1 MTDIFEFEASY
12 DHNQPLQ
19 AIIMGQTTTGKSSVI
34 GTYSGKNIMYITTS
48 EESHGAQQA
57 MAMNNSLA
65 AQGKVKK
72 SRFVHINLGQI
83 QAADIKLGLIP
94 PTSGFKVGDE
104 MPASAQKKKMDF
116 YLDHAKSVPN
126 LNVVAVDS
134 LTSLYEVF
142 KATPEVQQGCLT
154 KQGKIDTW
162 AVYGVADT
170 MYTQLIQK
178 LDVLNSKGMDTL
190 GLVLAKLEN
199 YQEAEGGIIMPR
211 SFTPDL
217 PSVNMARGI
226 RAKFQTSLFMFRHPS
241 IGGNTPF
248 FHFGIRGAKT
258 SHSRDTGGILNHFE
272 VDLRVQYLP
281 VGYSLDKLPADLENL
296 KANITKFAKPPVKQE
311 PTQKGK

>member
-12 DHNQPLQ
+12 DNNQPLQ
-19 AIIMGQTTTGKSSVI
+19 AIVMAQTTTGKSSVI

-48 EESHGAQQA
+48 EESHGVQQA

-65 AQGKVKK
+65 EQGKVKK
-72 SRFVHINLGQI
+72 SRFVHVNLGVVQPS
-83 QAADIKLGLIP
+83 DIKLGLIP
-94 PTSGFKVGDE
+94 PTAGFKARDE

-116 YLDHAKSVPN
+116 YLDYAKVVPN
-126 LNVVAVDS
+126 LDVVVVDS

-142 KATPEVQQGCLT
+142 KATNEVQQGCLT
-154 KQGKIDTW
+154 KQGKIDNW
-162 AVYGVADT
+162 AVYGVVDT
-170 MYTQLIQK
+170 LYTQLIQK
-178 LDVLNSKGMDTL
+178 LDVLNGKGMDTL

-241 IGGNTPF
+241 IGNNTPF

-281 VGYSLDKLPADLENL
+281 VGYTLDKLPADLESL
-296 KANITKFAKPPVKQE
+296 KGNIGKFSKPPQKQE
-311 PTQKGK
+311 APPKGK